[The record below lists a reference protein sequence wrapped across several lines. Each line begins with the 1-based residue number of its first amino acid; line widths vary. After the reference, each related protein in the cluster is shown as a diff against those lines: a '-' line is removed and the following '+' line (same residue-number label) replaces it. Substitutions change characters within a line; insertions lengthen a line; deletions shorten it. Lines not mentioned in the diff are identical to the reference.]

1 MLFQQYS
8 VRIKLIDKNIET
20 IRHNDP
26 RPIKT
31 LDTGACHALT
41 GLIDLGQIL
50 TTQPGARC
58 RRAFQPFALAADT
71 RDFSHVTIIVNFEL
85 NYLFVIR

>member
-1 MLFQQYS
+1 M
-8 VRIKLIDKNIET
+8 RTKHIDKYIEA

-31 LDTGACHALT
+31 IDTGACHALA
-41 GLIDLGQIL
+41 GLIDLGQAL

-58 RRAFQPFALAADT
+58 RRAIQPFALAADT
-71 RDFSHVTIIVNFEL
+71 RDSFTCNHNCKF
-85 NYLFVIR
+85 

>member
-1 MLFQQYS
+1 M
-8 VRIKLIDKNIET
+8 RTKHIDKYIEA

-31 LDTGACHALT
+31 IDTGACHALA
-41 GLIDLGQIL
+41 GLIDLGQAL

-58 RRAFQPFALAADT
+58 RRAIQPFALAADT
-71 RDFSHVTIIVNFEL
+71 SDSFTCNHNCKF
-85 NYLFVIR
+85 

>member
-26 RPIKT
+26 RPVKAF
-31 LDTGACHALT
+31 DTGACLALT
-41 GLIDLGQIL
+41 GLIDLGKIL

-58 RRAFQPFALAADT
+58 RRAIQPFALAADT
-71 RDFSHVTIIVNFEL
+71 SDSFTCNHNCKF
-85 NYLFVIR
+85 

>member
-20 IRHNDP
+20 IRLNAP
-26 RPIKT
+26 RPVQAF
-31 LDTGACHALT
+31 DTGACHALT

-50 TTQPGARC
+50 TTQPRARC
-58 RRAFQPFALAADT
+58 RRAIQPLALAADT
-71 RDFSHVTIIVNFEL
+71 SDSFTCNHNCKF
-85 NYLFVIR
+85 

>member
-31 LDTGACHALT
+31 LDTGACHALA
-41 GLIDLGQIL
+41 GLIDLGQAL

-58 RRAFQPFALAADT
+58 RRAIQPFALAADT
-71 RDFSHVTIIVNFEL
+71 RDFFTCNHNCKF
-85 NYLFVIR
+85 